1 MYRLLILAVVL
12 LTGTSAGHAQPL
24 NPPVGDLA
32 ALLDRHGY
40 GDVRSLEAE
49 DGSLVVRARM
59 VDGRPTRASVDEG
72 RGTVTDMPEQM
83 LFVRYHEPV
92 APQMTFRELAALL
105 DYTVPG
111 GRLVELKRTQG
122 AYEVHL
128 RAADGKAVG
137 MLIDVNTRKIMPY
150 HSLD

>member
-1 MYRLLILAVVL
+1 MRTLTLAVAL
-12 LTGTSAGHAQPL
+12 LAAASAANSQPL

-40 GDVRSLEAE
+40 GDVRSLEAD
-49 DGSLVVRARM
+49 DGALAVMARM
-59 VDGRPTRASVDEG
+59 TDGRPARASVDER
-72 RGTVTDMPEQM
+72 RGTVTAVPGRL
-83 LFVRYHEPV
+83 LFVRYDEPA
-92 APQMTFRELAALL
+92 APQLTFRELAALL
-105 DYTVPG
+105 DEAVPG
-111 GRLVELKRTQG
+111 GRLVELKRNQG

-137 MLIDVNTRKIMPY
+137 MLVDLNTRKIMPY